1 MNILLKNFDSHIS
14 SFPYRTKGMMVIKKS
29 NLTLVDSGL
38 DCDTFNIIHIIN
50 GHHISDHEIETAVN
64 HFEDKNLKY
73 TLWIAKNQLNDK
85 VKSILATLGM
95 QGTDSTPGMKLNL
108 PDYKPASESSASE
121 IRIVFTAEELNS
133 YARILADLWKPSDEN
148 IITYYNLVS
157 RIILENILPIQYA
170 LYFKDGIPIGGIEM
184 CVTKD
189 TLGIYGLVT
198 IDSHRNAG
206 IGTALMHYALAY
218 GKTKNLDTAVLQSS
232 EAGNSLY
239 KKLGFKIMTEYFEY
253 KRRV

>member
-38 DCDTFNIIHIIN
+38 NSDTFNIIHIIN
-50 GHHISDHEIETAVN
+50 GHHISDQEIETAVN
-64 HFEDKNLKY
+64 HFEDKKLSY
-73 TLWIAKNQLNDK
+73 TIWIAKNQLNDK

-95 QGTDSTPGMKLNL
+95 LSTESTPGMKLNL
-108 PDYKPASESSASE
+108 SDFKSVSEYSLPE
-121 IRIVFTAEELNS
+121 IKIVSTAEELNS
-133 YARILADLWKPSDEN
+133 YAYMLSDLWKPRDEN
-148 IITYYNLVS
+148 VTTYYNQIS

-170 LYFKDGIPIGGIEM
+170 LYLKDGIPVGGVEI
-184 CVTKD
+184 CITKD

-198 IDSHRNAG
+198 IDSHRREG
-206 IGTALMHYALAY
+206 IGTALMHYALTL
-218 GKTKNLDTAVLQSS
+218 GKSKDLVTAVLQSS
-232 EAGNSLY
+232 ESGFTIY

-253 KRRV
+253 KRGV